1 MKQNAITKK
10 TKLQTRNM
18 SGRTR
23 GERERK
29 KNKKHEHNSREYCK
43 LKFLLLL
50 NHI

>member
-29 KNKKHEHNSREYCK
+29 KKTRNMNIIQENIV
-43 LKFLLLL
+43 
-50 NHI
+50 N

>member
-29 KNKKHEHNSREYCK
+29 KTRNMNIIQENIV
-43 LKFLLLL
+43 
-50 NHI
+50 N